1 MKQLYFIVACMC
13 MIWLAACSDMNDVHD
28 IYLKNGETVYIGR
41 VDSIHVFSGR
51 ERVKI
56 RYWVTD
62 PRAKHLEVL
71 WNHGKESAVFD
82 IPAHDPLEG
91 LDIMIGENGS
101 SIAEGDYTFTFYT
114 HDDKEHRSIRY
125 EQLLKVYG
133 AQYELTLN
141 NRIVK
146 KLTKGDNELTI
157 EWGGSNSDQ
166 EIGVEVFY
174 TDLSGKQASVRKPTE
189 ELGSATKIVGID
201 LSRKVTY
208 CTWYKPR
215 EEVIDDFHAAILEL
229 QL

>member
-1 MKQLYFIVACMC
+1 
-13 MIWLAACSDMNDVHD
+13 
-28 IYLKNGETVYIGR
+28 
-41 VDSIHVFSGR
+41 
-51 ERVKI
+51 
-56 RYWVTD
+56 
-62 PRAKHLEVL
+62 
-71 WNHGKESAVFD
+71 
-82 IPAHDPLEG
+82 
-91 LDIMIGENGS
+91 
-101 SIAEGDYTFTFYT
+101 
-114 HDDKEHRSIRY
+114 
-125 EQLLKVYG
+125 LKVYG

-208 CTWYKPR
+208 CTWYKPG

>member
-1 MKQLYFIVACMC
+1 M
-13 MIWLAACSDMNDVHD
+13 
-28 IYLKNGETVYIGR
+28 
-41 VDSIHVFSGR
+41 
-51 ERVKI
+51 
-56 RYWVTD
+56 TD

-146 KLTKGDNELTI
+146 KLTKNP
-157 EWGGSNSDQ
+157 S
-166 EIGVEVFY
+166 
-174 TDLSGKQASVRKPTE
+174 PPP
-189 ELGSATKIVGID
+189 SARAIAAIVG
-201 LSRKVTY
+201 
-208 CTWYKPR
+208 
-215 EEVIDDFHAAILEL
+215 
-229 QL
+229 

>member
-1 MKQLYFIVACMC
+1 MVEK
-13 MIWLAACSDMNDVHD
+13 
-28 IYLKNGETVYIGR
+28 
-41 VDSIHVFSGR
+41 
-51 ERVKI
+51 
-56 RYWVTD
+56 VTD

-208 CTWYKPR
+208 CTWYKPG

>member
-1 MKQLYFIVACMC
+1 MTL
-13 MIWLAACSDMNDVHD
+13 
-28 IYLKNGETVYIGR
+28 
-41 VDSIHVFSGR
+41 
-51 ERVKI
+51 
-56 RYWVTD
+56 
-62 PRAKHLEVL
+62 
-71 WNHGKESAVFD
+71 
-82 IPAHDPLEG
+82 LEG

-146 KLTKGDNELTI
+146 RNFTKGDNELTI

-174 TDLSGKQASVRKPTE
+174 TDLSESKHQFVSLRKNWEVRQK
-189 ELGSATKIVGID
+189 L
-201 LSRKVTY
+201 
-208 CTWYKPR
+208 
-215 EEVIDDFHAAILEL
+215 
-229 QL
+229 